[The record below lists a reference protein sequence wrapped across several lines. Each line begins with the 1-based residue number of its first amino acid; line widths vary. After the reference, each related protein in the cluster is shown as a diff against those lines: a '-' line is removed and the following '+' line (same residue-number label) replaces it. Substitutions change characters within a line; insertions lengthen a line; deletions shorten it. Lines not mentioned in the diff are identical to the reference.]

1 MRLAPVTIAIHTFGQ
16 DAREALVSDVRAG
29 LTATPK
35 TLPPRWFYDER
46 GSELFEAITQ
56 LPEYYQTRTE
66 AEILRRVA
74 PELIAAVA
82 PETLVELGSGS
93 ARKTR
98 VLIDAALGNGL
109 GFFVPFD
116 ISETTV
122 QQTARSIA
130 AEFPGLSVY
139 AMVGDFAAHLDRIPR
154 YGRQLVVFL
163 GSTIGNFDDAERRT
177 FLDHVRDLLQPVD
190 AFLLGVDL
198 VKDPAELVAAYDDA
212 QGVTAD
218 FNRNVLR
225 VLNRE
230 LAADFD
236 VSAFDHVARFNRERS
251 RIEMHL
257 RARSRQRVR
266 LPGAGLTVEFA
277 AGELLMTEISVKFT
291 RASIERALRESGLA
305 LIRWYTD
312 AKERFALCLCEPRLR
327 TGQNR
332 GPSPAPRPPPSLP

>member
-1 MRLAPVTIAIHTFGQ
+1 MIPAPVTIAIHTFGK
-16 DAREALVSDVRAG
+16 DAHEDLVADARAG

-35 TLPPRWFYDER
+35 TMPPRWFYDER
-46 GSELFEAITQ
+46 GAELFEAITQ

-74 PELIAAVA
+74 PEVIEAVA
-82 PETLVELGSGS
+82 PKALVELGSGS

-98 VLIDAALGNGL
+98 VLIEAGLRNRL
-109 GFFVPFD
+109 GFYVPFD
-116 ISETTV
+116 ISEKTV

-130 AEFPGLSVY
+130 ADFPGLSVY

-177 FLDHVRDLLQPVD
+177 FLGHVRALLKPVD

-198 VKDPAELVAAYDDA
+198 VKDAAELEAAYNDA
-212 QGVTAD
+212 RGITAD
-218 FNRNVLR
+218 FNRNLLR

-236 VSAFDHVARFNRERS
+236 LAAFDHIARFDRERS
-251 RIEMHL
+251 RIEMYL
-257 RARSRQRVR
+257 RSRWRQRVR

-291 RASIERALRESGLA
+291 RTSTERALRESGLS
-305 LIRWYTD
+305 LTRWYTD
-312 AKERFALCLCEPRLR
+312 AQERFALCLCEPREED
-327 TGQNR
+327 GS
-332 GPSPAPRPPPSLP
+332 G